1 MASKLVTLGG
11 AAVALLMVATFPLPT
26 DARQGG
32 GGGHGFGGGGH
43 GFSGGGGRAFG
54 GGHTGGMHMGRA
66 HIGAPAHVVPRG
78 AHFAHRSL
86 LHDRRI
92 HRRVFIAPAY
102 GAYYY
107 GDSCYWLR
115 QNAVSTGSPYWWNQ
129 YYTCI
134 YGSGY

>member
-11 AAVALLMVATFPLPT
+11 AALALLMASSFPVPT

-32 GGGHGFGGGGH
+32 GGGHGFGGGR
-43 GFSGGGGRAFG
+43 GFV
-54 GGHTGGMHMGRA
+54 GGHMGGMRVGRA
-66 HIGAPAHVVPRG
+66 HMGAPVHVVPRG
-78 AHFAHRSL
+78 ADFAHRPFI
-86 LHDRRI
+86 HDRRV
-92 HRRVFIAPAY
+92 HRRIFFVAPAY

-107 GDSCYWLR
+107 GDGCYWLR
-115 QNAVSTGSPYWWNQ
+115 RNALSTGSPYWWNQ